1 MRYGNYHH
9 ETGDTRGLGQRRV
22 SFSGIVDIVPVS
34 LSADGSFFVENLHK
48 HTTGVEKMKFFT

>member
-22 SFSGIVDIVPVS
+22 AFSGIVDIVPVS
-34 LSADGSFFVENLHK
+34 LSADGSFLLRTFISTQRGLK
-48 HTTGVEKMKFFT
+48 K